1 MSSSNYYPS
10 SPRFAPPPSAQPQPQ
25 AYQSIFGGGDSSQ
38 DVGGF
43 SDLEPY
49 PDELEGNLDTIMEEG
64 GSPRDEG
71 LSDDSD
77 SSYLEESEEEGE
89 EVGDVGGRRGRGV
102 GARLDGE
109 KGGKVDVD
117 VVENRRRR
125 RQPSSPSSSSPDAD
139 DEDHYRPNRFRGPE
153 STWRNLTA
161 EDRQNAQALVDLRAR
176 DLAAHLYNAYALR
189 VRAREIARRMTSG
202 ALGGDGRI
210 EGEEEVFAPPKR
222 WTAWPMPAA
231 AVPRPGE
238 LVRRAIDDAWTLRRQ
253 PDPRPSAELEESLMA
268 VMMKTAKE
276 RFNAREWETTRPA
289 TGATTPRRGKR
300 KPSMSQTGTQDESA
314 GDWESEEVEEPETVA
329 GMRPVALRPVVQ
341 ADDERSRVQLRPL
354 TRNILTQFDTLLMG
368 LHRARQGDLARD
380 DDSSASEWQTDTAS
394 AISGSS
400 SGQQPKRKGS
410 AAEKERSLSRGRK
423 RTRRSSI
430 RSESSAGPSRS
441 RSTRV
446 SSSRASSERTSSKA
460 PSSQRSLSRGSSR
473 SRGRSRSSDG
483 RRSVSR
489 VRQGLRDWS
498 EVLGIA
504 SMTGFPAAAVMRASR
519 RCADLFGEDMAF
531 RTFHEGQV
539 RQDLPE
545 AGGGPGP
552 WQYVESESEPEAELE
567 HEPEPEPQPEAIPV
581 SSRASSRKPRSRA
594 TSLKGGSRSRAT
606 SASADDTPR
615 PRGKGEH
622 RKSDLVCPIRNCDRH
637 YNGFSRTWN
646 LNQHLKT
653 MHPGYQPPVSA
664 RKLAAAKASSR
675 KGNANEG

>member
-1 MSSSNYYPS
+1 MDSH
-10 SPRFAPPPSAQPQPQ
+10 RHQP
-25 AYQSIFGGGDSSQ
+25 
-38 DVGGF
+38 
-43 SDLEPY
+43 
-49 PDELEGNLDTIMEEG
+49 
-64 GSPRDEG
+64 
-71 LSDDSD
+71 
-77 SSYLEESEEEGE
+77 
-89 EVGDVGGRRGRGV
+89 
-102 GARLDGE
+102 
-109 KGGKVDVD
+109 
-117 VVENRRRR
+117 
-125 RQPSSPSSSSPDAD
+125 SSSPDAD
-139 DEDHYRPNRFRGPE
+139 ESESQYRPNRFRGPE

-189 VRAREIARRMTSG
+189 VRARAIARRM
-202 ALGGDGRI
+202 ADGDLERV
-210 EGEEEVFAPPKR
+210 EEEVFAPPKR
-222 WTAWPMPAA
+222 WTAWPLPAA
-231 AVPRPGE
+231 DVPRPGE
-238 LVRRAIDDAWTLRRQ
+238 LVRRAVDDAWTLRRQ

-276 RFNAREWETTRPA
+276 RFNAREWETKTAP
-289 TGATTPRRGKR
+289 GASTPRGKR
-300 KPSMSQTGTQDESA
+300 KSSMSQAGTQEESA
-314 GDWESEEVEEPETVA
+314 GDWESDEGEEQGTVA
-329 GMRPVALRPVVQ
+329 GMKPVALRPVVQ
-341 ADDERSRVQLRPL
+341 ADDEKSRVQLRPL
-354 TRNILTQFDTLLMG
+354 TRNILTHFDTLLMG

-400 SGQQPKRKGS
+400 SGQQQQKRRGS

-430 RSESSAGPSRS
+430 RSESSGGPSRS

-446 SSSRASSERTSSKA
+446 SSSRASSERTSSQA
-460 PSSQRSLSRGSSR
+460 PSSQRSLSQGSSR

-539 RQDLPE
+539 RQDLPD
-545 AGGGPGP
+545 AGSGPGP
-552 WQYVESESEPEAELE
+552 WHYVESESEPEAELE
-567 HEPEPEPQPEAIPV
+567 PEPESVPQPEAIPL

-594 TSLKGGSRSRAT
+594 TSLRGGSRSRAT
-606 SASADDTPR
+606 TASADDTPR

-622 RKSDLVCPIRNCDRH
+622 RKSDLVCPIKNCDRH

-653 MHPGYQPPVSA
+653 MHPGYQPSVSA
-664 RKLAAAKASSR
+664 RNSSAAKASRR
-675 KGNANEG
+675 KDNANEG

>member
-10 SPRFAPPPSAQPQPQ
+10 SPRFAPPPSAQPQP
-25 AYQSIFGGGDSSQ
+25 YQSIFGGGDSSQ
-38 DVGGF
+38 DAGG

-49 PDELEGNLDTIMEEG
+49 PDDLVADGDGNVDFLDTIMEEG
-64 GSPRDEG
+64 DSPLDAG

-77 SSYLEESEEEGE
+77 SDSTYLEESSGEGSEEG
-89 EVGDVGGRRGRGV
+89 DVRLKRGSG
-102 GARLDGE
+102 GARLGE
-109 KGGKVDVD
+109 DERGKVDS
-117 VVENRRRR
+117 ES
-125 RQPSSPSSSSPDAD
+125 Q
-139 DEDHYRPNRFRGPE
+139 YRPNRFRGPE

-189 VRAREIARRMTSG
+189 VRARAIARRM
-202 ALGGDGRI
+202 ADGDLERV
-210 EGEEEVFAPPKR
+210 EEEVFAPPKR
-222 WTAWPMPAA
+222 WTAWPLPAA
-231 AVPRPGE
+231 DVPRPGE
-238 LVRRAIDDAWTLRRQ
+238 LVRRAVDDAWTLRRQ

-276 RFNAREWETTRPA
+276 RFNAREWETKPA
-289 TGATTPRRGKR
+289 PGASTPRGKR
-300 KPSMSQTGTQDESA
+300 KSSMSQAGTQEESA
-314 GDWESEEVEEPETVA
+314 GDWESDEGEEQGTVA
-329 GMRPVALRPVVQ
+329 GMKPVALRPVVQ
-341 ADDERSRVQLRPL
+341 ADDEKSRVQLRPL
-354 TRNILTQFDTLLMG
+354 TRNILTHFDTLLMG

-400 SGQQPKRKGS
+400 SGQQQQKRRGS

-430 RSESSAGPSRS
+430 RSD
-441 RSTRV
+441 
-446 SSSRASSERTSSKA
+446 
-460 PSSQRSLSRGSSR
+460 
-473 SRGRSRSSDG
+473 SDG

-539 RQDLPE
+539 RQDLPD
-545 AGGGPGP
+545 AGSGPGP
-552 WQYVESESEPEAELE
+552 WHYVESESEPEAELE
-567 HEPEPEPQPEAIPV
+567 PETESVPQPEAIPL

-594 TSLKGGSRSRAT
+594 TSLRGGSRSRAT
-606 SASADDTPR
+606 TASADDTPR

-622 RKSDLVCPIRNCDRH
+622 RKSDLVCPIKNCDRH

-653 MHPGYQPPVSA
+653 MHPGYQPSVSA
-664 RKLAAAKASSR
+664 RNSSAAKASRR
-675 KGNANEG
+675 KDNANEG

>member
-38 DVGGF
+38 DAGGF

-77 SSYLEESEEEGE
+77 SSYLEESGGEGE
-89 EVGDVGGRRGRGV
+89 EEEEEAGDVGRRRG

-109 KGGKVDVD
+109 QRGKVGVD
-117 VVENRRRR
+117 VVESRRFR
-125 RQPSSPSSSSPDAD
+125 RQPSSSPDAD
-139 DEDHYRPNRFRGPE
+139 EEDHYRPNRFRGPE

-189 VRAREIARRMTSG
+189 VRAREIARRMSSG
-202 ALGGDGRI
+202 ALGGEGRI

-289 TGATTPRRGKR
+289 TGAMTPRRSKR
-300 KPSMSQTGTQDESA
+300 KSSMSQTGTQDESA

-329 GMRPVALRPVVQ
+329 GMKPVALRPVVQ
-341 ADDERSRVQLRPL
+341 ADDERARVQLRPM

-368 LHRARQGDLARD
+368 LHRARLGDLARD

-394 AISGSS
+394 AVSGSS
-400 SGQQPKRKGS
+400 SGHQPKRKGS

-423 RTRRSSI
+423 RTRRPS
-430 RSESSAGPSRS
+430 RPESSAGPSRS

-446 SSSRASSERTSSKA
+446 SSSRVSSEHTSSNA
-460 PSSQRSLSRGSSR
+460 PSSQRSLSQGSSR

-483 RRSVSR
+483 RQSVSR

-539 RQDLPE
+539 RQDPLE
-545 AGGGPGP
+545 AGSGPGP

-567 HEPEPEPQPEAIPV
+567 HEPEPEPEPQPEAIPL

-606 SASADDTPR
+606 SASADDTTR

-622 RKSDLVCPIRNCDRH
+622 RKSDLVCPISNCDRH
-637 YNGFSRTWN
+637 HNGFSRTWN

-664 RKLAAAKASSR
+664 RKSSTAKASRR
-675 KGNANEG
+675 KDNTNEG

>member
-10 SPRFAPPPSAQPQPQ
+10 SPRFAPPPSAQPQP
-25 AYQSIFGGGDSSQ
+25 YQSIFGGGDSSQ
-38 DVGGF
+38 DAGG

-49 PDELEGNLDTIMEEG
+49 PDELVADGNGNVDFLDTIMEEG
-64 GSPRDEG
+64 DSPLDEG

-77 SSYLEESEEEGE
+77 SDSDSTYLAESGGEESAE
-89 EVGDVGGRRGRGV
+89 GDVRRKRG
-102 GARLDGE
+102 
-109 KGGKVDVD
+109 KGD
-117 VVENRRRR
+117 VVDSRRH
-125 RQPSSPSSSSPDAD
+125 QPSSSPDAD
-139 DEDHYRPNRFRGPE
+139 ESEYQYRPNRFRGPE

-189 VRAREIARRMTSG
+189 VRAREIARRMT
-202 ALGGDGRI
+202 AGGSVPRK
-210 EGEEEVFAPPKR
+210 EEEEEEEEEEEVFAPPKR

-231 AVPRPGE
+231 DVPRPEE
-238 LVRRAIDDAWTLRRQ
+238 LVRRAVDDAWTLRRQ

-276 RFNAREWETTRPA
+276 RFNAREWETKTA
-289 TGATTPRRGKR
+289 TGASTPRGKR
-300 KPSMSQTGTQDESA
+300 KSSMSQAGTQEESA
-314 GDWESEEVEEPETVA
+314 GDWESEEDEEQATVA
-329 GMRPVALRPVVQ
+329 GMKPVALRPVVQ

-394 AISGSS
+394 AVSGSS
-400 SGQQPKRKGS
+400 SGQQQQKRKGS

-430 RSESSAGPSRS
+430 RSESSGPSRS
-441 RSTRV
+441 QGTRV
-446 SSSRASSERTSSKA
+446 SSSCPSSARTSSQA

-483 RRSVSR
+483 RRSASR

-545 AGGGPGP
+545 AGSGLGP
-552 WQYVESESEPEAELE
+552 WHYVESESEPEADL
-567 HEPEPEPQPEAIPV
+567 EPESECVPQPEAIPL

-606 SASADDTPR
+606 TASADDTPR

-653 MHPGYQPPVSA
+653 MHPGYQPPVFARNSSSA
-664 RKLAAAKASSR
+664 AQASRRKD
-675 KGNANEG
+675 NANEG